1 LRRCRIIETVSAE
14 ETTNPFFIGKAVKI
28 IFMRKQTVKLLVL
41 FAICFLTGAV
51 TAQSQNLSRPTIIT
65 APCAEKYP
73 LWHKMIYEDNDYLF
87 VYQDYGKAEYI
98 PILLVYGKKRKK
110 WIEIK
115 KISTEH
121 AKLGRFSSSTAKANL
136 QGNRSYS
143 SLKNIK
149 YVHLPLHI
157 SGSTD
162 FPDKITYDDN
172 SKTYYF
178 NFNSSSEDAEML
190 TQFRVLKKDLEQ
202 ALN

>member
-1 LRRCRIIETVSAE
+1 
-14 ETTNPFFIGKAVKI
+14 
-28 IFMRKQTVKLLVL
+28 MRKQTVKLLVL
-41 FAICFLTGAV
+41 FAICFLTRAV
-51 TAQSQNLSRPTIIT
+51 IAQSQNLSRPTIIA

-87 VYQDYGKAEYI
+87 VYRDYGKAEYI
-98 PILLVYGKKRKK
+98 PILLVYGKKQKK

-115 KISTEH
+115 KISTED
-121 AKLGRFSSSTAKANL
+121 AKLGRFASSTAKANL
-136 QGNRSYS
+136 PGNRSYS

-149 YVHLPLHI
+149 YVHLPLRI
-157 SGSTD
+157 SGSIN

-178 NFNSSSEDAEML
+178 NFNSSSADKEML